1 MTGSNQLVTDN
12 QTKEDGPLQTKLH
25 TLPSILFIQLKRFAF
40 SPEHQTIQKINSYF
54 SFPLELSLNPYT
66 DSPSQPATYVLQS
79 VFIHGG
85 TITSGHYY
93 SYICTECDENATPT
107 QWCMFNDEQ
116 VEKVSLENVFD
127 YAFGRVDDPTPKKS
141 SRKTM
146 EKDETYTHP
155 ISDDSSEEI
164 GYITEKNEVGKS
176 TEKGERNRT
185 SRLCLRG
192 GREQFTL
199 DKRTTSAYMLVYVK
213 KIPFELAP
221 LAQTKSI
228 SPSFIHQLL
237 LIDMKA
243 HLKEYYEMQG
253 VNLHLY
259 SMKMFDEVIGCA
271 LPQPLVKRYW
281 KDQPIAGRALEEFG
295 KELGVPVKSQDWWLM
310 RKSPISGKRIPCQ
323 RIQKKELRE
332 CSVDLVE
339 MYGIDQTDLVLYC
352 RNNQGLDFTQAMKK
366 KGKSGRG
373 EEEEEEEEYLV
384 ILKIPEMKIQWCDVL
399 VRSTLPLYMFCQ
411 HVAKFVGQV
420 GTASNC
426 KTV

>member
-12 QTKEDGPLQTKLH
+12 QTKEDGTLQTKLH

-40 SPEHQTIQKINSYF
+40 SPEYQTIQKINSYF
-54 SFPLELSLNPYT
+54 SFPLELSLDPYT
-66 DSPSQPATYVLQS
+66 DSPAQPATYVLQS

-127 YAFGRVDDPTPKKS
+127 HAFGRVDNPAPKKS

-155 ISDDSSEEI
+155 MSDDSSEDI
-164 GYITEKNEVGKS
+164 GQIVEMDEVVKS
-176 TEKGERNRT
+176 AEKGGRNRT
-185 SRLCLRG
+185 SRLRLRG

-213 KIPFELAP
+213 KTPFELAP

-228 SPSFIHQLL
+228 SPSFIHRLL

-253 VNLHLY
+253 INLHLY
-259 SMKMFDEVIGCA
+259 SMRMFDEVVGCA
-271 LPQPLVKRYW
+271 LPQPLVKRHW
-281 KDQPIAGRALEEFG
+281 KDQSIAERALKEFG
-295 KELGVPVKSQDWWLM
+295 EELGISVKSQDWWLM
-310 RKSPISGKRIPCQ
+310 RKSPISGKRIPFQ

-339 MYGIDQTDLVLYC
+339 KYGIDQADLVLYC
-352 RNNQGLDFTQAMKK
+352 RDNQGLDFTQAMKK
-366 KGKSGRG
+366 KKKGKDDNDDND
-373 EEEEEEEEYLV
+373 EEYLV
-384 ILKIPEMKIQWCDVL
+384 ILKIPEMDIQWRDVL
-399 VRSTLPLYMFCQ
+399 VSATLPLHMFCQ
-411 HVAKFVGQV
+411 HVAKFLGKV
-420 GTASNC
+420 GTMSNC
-426 KTV
+426 KAV

>member
-12 QTKEDGPLQTKLH
+12 QTKEDGTLQTKLH

-40 SPEHQTIQKINSYF
+40 SPEYQTIQKINSYF
-54 SFPLELSLNPYT
+54 SFPLELSLDAYT
-66 DSPSQPATYVLQS
+66 DSPNQPATYVLQS

-127 YAFGRVDDPTPKKS
+127 HAFGRVEDPTPKKS

-146 EKDETYTHP
+146 EKDETYMHS
-155 ISDDSSEEI
+155 ISDDSSEDIGQIAEKDEI
-164 GYITEKNEVGKS
+164 GKSSERGGK
-176 TEKGERNRT
+176 TRP

-213 KIPFELAP
+213 KTPFELSP
-221 LAQTKSI
+221 LTPTKSI
-228 SPSFIHQLL
+228 SPSFIHKLL

-253 VNLHLY
+253 INLHLY
-259 SMKMFDEVIGCA
+259 SMQMFNEVVGCA
-271 LPQPLVKRYW
+271 LPQPLVKKHW
-281 KDQPIAGRALEEFG
+281 KDQSITERTLEEFG
-295 KELGVPVKSQDWWLM
+295 EELKVPAKRQDWWLM
-310 RKSPISGKRIPCQ
+310 RKSPISGKLLPFQ

-332 CSVDLVE
+332 CSVDLVD
-339 MYGIDQTDLVLYC
+339 MYGVDQADLVLYC
-352 RNNQGLDFTQAMKK
+352 RDKQGLDFTRVMKK
-366 KGKSGRG
+366 KGNK
-373 EEEEEEEEYLV
+373 EMEDNKEEEEYLV
-384 ILKIPEMKIQWCDVL
+384 ILKIPEKNIQWCDVL
-399 VRSTLPLYMFCQ
+399 VRSTLPLHLFCQ
-411 HVAKFVGQV
+411 CIAKIVGKV
-420 GTASNC
+420 RVVNNS